1 MENHYE
7 SHYGKSLWK
16 TTMEDHYGR
25 PALITMEDHYGR
37 PLWKTTMEDHY
48 GRPLWKTTMENHY
61 GEHYGRP
68 LCKTTMMDA
77 FGNCMGQA
85 VKSVQESYPDLL
97 GSGPSGT
104 HWSPRIASHYQNL
117 MLILFS

>member
-1 MENHYE
+1 
-7 SHYGKSLWK
+7 
-16 TTMEDHYGR
+16 MEDHYGR
-25 PALITMEDHYGR
+25 PLWKTAMEDHYGR

-85 VKSVQESYPDLL
+85 AKSVQESYPDLL

-104 HWSPRIASHYQNL
+104 HWSPKDRKSLPEPHADPLQLTRIAL
-117 MLILFS
+117 

>member
-7 SHYGKSLWK
+7 S
-16 TTMEDHYGR
+16 
-25 PALITMEDHYGR
+25 HYGR